1 MDCEI
6 DLLQNIESVRQ
17 RIVVAAKKRE
27 ISPEEIALAAVT
39 KTVSP
44 DIINQAVQHGIK
56 IIGENK
62 IQEARDKFT
71 QINTPVEKH
80 MIGHLQRNKVKYA
93 VKMFDMIQSVDSL
106 RLAEEINHRT
116 ETRMPILIE
125 VNTSG
130 ESSKY
135 GCAPEQTIDL
145 LKQITSL
152 PNLEVR
158 GFMTIGLFTDDLEKV
173 RPCFKMLKQIYD
185 EARELDLPNSNI
197 SILSM
202 GMTADFET
210 AIEEGANM
218 VRIGTA
224 IFGPRTVN

>member
-135 GCAPEQTIDL
+135 GCAPEQTINL

-152 PNLEVR
+152 LNLEVR

>member
-1 MDCEI
+1 MSGEI
-6 DLLQNIESVRQ
+6 NLLQNIEDVKQ
-17 RIVVAAKKRE
+17 RITIAAKKRGILTE
-27 ISPEEIALAAVT
+27 DIALVAVT

-44 DIINQAVQHGIK
+44 EIINLAIQNGIK

-62 IQEARDKFT
+62 IQEARDKF
-71 QINTPVEKH
+71 IELNLPVEKH

-93 VKMFDMIQSVDSL
+93 VKMFDMIQSVDSQ
-106 RLAEEINHRT
+106 RLAEEINHRS
-116 ETRMPILIE
+116 ETKMPILIE

-135 GCAPEQTIDL
+135 GCIPEDAIGL
-145 LKQITSL
+145 FKQISMF
-152 PNLEVR
+152 PNLEVK
-158 GFMTIGLFTDDLEKV
+158 GFMTIGLFTDNMEKV

-185 EARELDLPNSNI
+185 EAQNLDLPNSNI
-197 SILSM
+197 SVLSM

-224 IFGPRTVN
+224 IFGPRRYN